1 MAVIIGM
8 KQRAKTYQLLQE
20 KNNNYYQINNELS
33 SNLLYLNTDA
43 NAYNDATIN
52 FKNNFQFG
60 YVNNKITIKN
70 STNLMTID
78 NNDIN
83 LYKNTIIYSNLS
95 VNNYFHTSNNTT
107 YFNNNFDITLNNS
120 QNSFKINLNNST
132 PPIVDI
138 NNDNAYFR
146 NSNIFTSNI
155 IIQKGGTLYTNFI
168 DSPNLEPVVIKN
180 MQFAESLRILTA
192 NIIQNISIDND
203 IIFANLN
210 DYYKPGV
217 PNSLTN
223 IPTNAILWN
232 TYMVNNNINKIDP
245 YFSRPNINV
254 IKYVD
259 KDDNKIIG
267 GSNILEFRTAK
278 LSTSNI
284 KKKVYSINNDG
295 YMCIGEDNNKDIPLK
310 INISP
315 SYSNIIQY
323 TNINNINKSFCLT
336 SNGFINIGSINPI
349 NNQLNIFKNNNDN
362 TLNTDLISLNINN
375 INYTSITG
383 PIEIPF
389 IINDNINEFIIRFSN
404 SIITPV
410 INITII
416 LTNSFIENNI
426 PSIIYDNDIYYD
438 TNITNLN
445 NSSTTSIP
453 TSSILSENI
462 KHFIKYPLNFIIEI
476 YGPRIED
483 TFKFQIYNNGITKP
497 NITNENHY
505 KIVEFYYLDSGKKL
519 TYEFYIYKNNYKFN
533 YNGSYYPEKTNF
545 ISALSNNI
553 TRFSMSEYGNIG
565 IGTNYT
571 DIYNIYTSSALIHN
585 INCKTINNPL
595 TKTISYDYCSLNNI
609 NQINNTS
616 FISTN
621 LIVASSNFTSNF
633 SNINSIIDSN
643 LNILGNNGTVR
654 INTKT
659 IFGGGEQYDNYNITI
674 NTSNNNGN
682 NLVIKN
688 DINNI
693 NPSLLILSSSTAP
706 SSYPS
711 LKLENISSSYKIS
724 INSKNNFE
732 INNITKGTIL
742 FENNSLN
749 NSVSILNN
757 SFVIFE
763 DPNSN
768 VKIYLGKRISDPSD
782 WYDSIDDTGTGISN
796 NDTINMYGNLNFCT
810 TSTAANS
817 PSFIINAYTNN
828 NRLKLG
834 FGASNISTE
843 GLYID
848 LSTIITSNLTA
859 KKDILLEGTILS
871 TSDSNLKSNI
881 IQIQNP
887 LTKINNISGYTY
899 IRTDTSNY
907 ETGLIAQEV
916 KEILPEVV
924 KYENN
929 HYNISYGNMSGL
941 FVECI
946 KELNK
951 KIEILTEKL
960 ELLKI

>member
-43 NAYNDATIN
+43 NSYNDATIN

-83 LYKNTIIYSNLS
+83 LYKNTIIHSNLS
-95 VNNYFHTSNNTT
+95 VNNYFHTLNNTT
-107 YFNNNFDITLNNS
+107 YFNNNFNITLNNS

-132 PPIVDI
+132 LPIVDI

-210 DYYKPGV
+210 DYYKPGI
-217 PNSLTN
+217 PNSLTS
-223 IPTNAILWN
+223 IPQNAILWN

-362 TLNTDLISLNINN
+362 NLNTDLISLNINN

-404 SIITPV
+404 SIITNV

-426 PSIIYDNDIYYD
+426 SSIIYDNNIYYK
-438 TNITNLN
+438 TNETDLN
-445 NSSTTSIP
+445 NESDSIF
-453 TSSILSENI
+453 SENI
-462 KHFIKYPLNFIIEI
+462 KHFIKYPLNFIIKI

-483 TFKFQIYNNGITKP
+483 TFKFQIYNNEIDQP
-497 NITNENHY
+497 DITNENHY
-505 KIVEFYYLDSGKKL
+505 KIVEFYYLNSGK
-519 TYEFYIYKNNYKFN
+519 
-533 YNGSYYPEKTNF
+533 
-545 ISALSNNI
+545 
-553 TRFSMSEYGNIG
+553 
-565 IGTNYT
+565 
-571 DIYNIYTSSALIHN
+571 
-585 INCKTINNPL
+585 
-595 TKTISYDYCSLNNI
+595 
-609 NQINNTS
+609 
-616 FISTN
+616 
-621 LIVASSNFTSNF
+621 
-633 SNINSIIDSN
+633 
-643 LNILGNNGTVR
+643 
-654 INTKT
+654 
-659 IFGGGEQYDNYNITI
+659 
-674 NTSNNNGN
+674 
-682 NLVIKN
+682 
-688 DINNI
+688 
-693 NPSLLILSSSTAP
+693 
-706 SSYPS
+706 
-711 LKLENISSSYKIS
+711 
-724 INSKNNFE
+724 
-732 INNITKGTIL
+732 
-742 FENNSLN
+742 
-749 NSVSILNN
+749 
-757 SFVIFE
+757 
-763 DPNSN
+763 
-768 VKIYLGKRISDPSD
+768 
-782 WYDSIDDTGTGISN
+782 
-796 NDTINMYGNLNFCT
+796 
-810 TSTAANS
+810 
-817 PSFIINAYTNN
+817 
-828 NRLKLG
+828 
-834 FGASNISTE
+834 
-843 GLYID
+843 
-848 LSTIITSNLTA
+848 
-859 KKDILLEGTILS
+859 
-871 TSDSNLKSNI
+871 
-881 IQIQNP
+881 
-887 LTKINNISGYTY
+887 
-899 IRTDTSNY
+899 
-907 ETGLIAQEV
+907 
-916 KEILPEVV
+916 
-924 KYENN
+924 
-929 HYNISYGNMSGL
+929 
-941 FVECI
+941 
-946 KELNK
+946 
-951 KIEILTEKL
+951 
-960 ELLKI
+960 